1 MYLVKVHH
9 WSLPISVWHFDSE
22 DPSYRK
28 LVLMIGT
35 AVNQTNPHK
44 ILNLNKIKVQNIML
58 KIFISKICKYKR
70 GPKYENINIFFPFA
84 KTFEMLRHA
93 EPDFL
98 KRNLVLIE
106 LLKKGPMK

>member
-1 MYLVKVHH
+1 
-9 WSLPISVWHFDSE
+9 
-22 DPSYRK
+22 
-28 LVLMIGT
+28 MIGT

-106 LLKKGPMK
+106 LLKKGPMKWKMACVSLGVLFCVTFVHKKVIVAYFLY